1 MFWRQSYSWTLEHKM
16 AIGDRNESRLGG
28 PIQLGTST
36 TTICTA
42 ASGYAEVIKQVVIC
56 NTDTVDRTVTL
67 AIGSA
72 ATAANR
78 LFSALPIGANDVMV
92 WDTALVLA
100 AGETLQGLSDTASK
114 VTVTV
119 VGWEKQ
125 TA

>member
-1 MFWRQSYSWTLEHKM
+1 M
-16 AIGDRNESRLGG
+16 AIGDRTESRLGG
-28 PIQLGTST
+28 PTQLGTST
-36 TTICTA
+36 TTIATA
-42 ASGYAEVIKQVVIC
+42 ATGYAEIIKQIIIT
-56 NTDTVDRTVTL
+56 NTDTVDRLVTL
-67 AIGSA
+67 SIGSA

-78 LFSALPIGANDVMV
+78 LLSSLPIGANDVII
-92 WDTALVLA
+92 WDTAIVLN

>member
-1 MFWRQSYSWTLEHKM
+1 M
-16 AIGDRNESRLGG
+16 AAGDRVESRLGG

-42 ASGYAEVIKQVVIC
+42 GAGITEVIKQIIIT

-78 LFSALPIGANDVMV
+78 ILSALPIGANDVIIL
-92 WDTALVLA
+92 DTAFAFISQRL
-100 AGETLQGLSDTASK
+100 
-114 VTVTV
+114 
-119 VGWEKQ
+119 
-125 TA
+125 

>member
-1 MFWRQSYSWTLEHKM
+1 M
-16 AIGDRNESRLGG
+16 AIGDRNEARLGG
-28 PIQLGTST
+28 PIQLGTT
-36 TTICTA
+36 TTVLATA
-42 ASGYAEVIKQVVIC
+42 ASGYDDIIKQIIIA

-78 LFSALPIGANDVMV
+78 IMSALPIGANDLMV
-92 WDTALVLA
+92 WDTAIVLN
-100 AGETLQGLSDTASK
+100 AGETLQGLSDTAAK

>member
-1 MFWRQSYSWTLEHKM
+1 M
-16 AIGDRNESRLGG
+16 AIGDRSESRLGG
-28 PIQLGTST
+28 PIQLGTTT
-36 TTICTA
+36 TTIVTA
-42 ASGYAEVIKQVVIC
+42 AAGYNEIIKQIIIT
-56 NTDTVDRTVTL
+56 NTDTIDRTVTL

-78 LFSALPIGANDVMV
+78 LLSNLPIGANDVIV
-92 WDTALVLA
+92 WDTAIVLA

>member
-1 MFWRQSYSWTLEHKM
+1 M

-28 PIQLGTST
+28 PIQLGTTT
-36 TTICTA
+36 TTIATA
-42 ASGYAEVIKQVVIC
+42 ATGYAEIIKQIIIT

-78 LFSALPIGANDVMV
+78 LLSALPIGANDVIV
-92 WDTALVLA
+92 WDTAIVLA
-100 AGETLQGLSDTASK
+100 AGETLQGLSDSASK

>member
-1 MFWRQSYSWTLEHKM
+1 M
-16 AIGDRNESRLGG
+16 AIGDRSESRLGG
-28 PIQLGTST
+28 PIQLGTTT
-36 TTICTA
+36 TTIATA
-42 ASGYAEVIKQVVIC
+42 ATGYAEIIKQIIIT
-56 NTDTVDRTVTL
+56 NTDTIDRTVTL

-78 LFSALPIGANDVMV
+78 LLSNLPIGANDVIV
-92 WDTALVLA
+92 WDTAIVLA
-100 AGETLQGLSDTASK
+100 AGETLQGLSDSASK

>member
-1 MFWRQSYSWTLEHKM
+1 M
-16 AIGDRNESRLGG
+16 AIGDRTEARLGG
-28 PIQLGTST
+28 PVQLGTST

-42 ASGYAEVIKQVVIC
+42 ATGFAEIIKQVIIC
-56 NTDTVDRTVTL
+56 NTDTIDRTVTL

-78 LFSALPIGANDVMV
+78 LLSTLPIGGNDVMI
-92 WDTALVLA
+92 WDTAIVLN

-114 VTVTV
+114 VTVTA

>member
-1 MFWRQSYSWTLEHKM
+1 M
-16 AIGDRNESRLGG
+16 AIGDRNEARLGG
-28 PIQLGTST
+28 PVQLGTTT
-36 TTICTA
+36 TTIVTA
-42 ASGYAEVIKQVVIC
+42 ATGYADIIKQIVIC

-78 LFSALPIGANDVMV
+78 LMSNLPIGANDTIVF
-92 WDTALVLA
+92 DTAIVLA

>member
-1 MFWRQSYSWTLEHKM
+1 M
-16 AIGDRNESRLGG
+16 AIGDRSESRLGG

-36 TTICTA
+36 TTIATA
-42 ASGYAEVIKQVVIC
+42 ATGYAEIIKQIIIT
-56 NTDTVDRTVTL
+56 NTDTVDRTVSL

-78 LFSALPIGANDVMV
+78 LLSNLPIGANDVIV
-92 WDTALVLA
+92 WDTAIVLA
-100 AGETLQGLSDTASK
+100 AGETLQGLSDTAAK
-114 VTVTV
+114 VTITV

>member
-1 MFWRQSYSWTLEHKM
+1 M
-16 AIGDRNESRLGG
+16 AIGDRNEARLGG
-28 PIQLGTST
+28 PIQLGTT
-36 TTICTA
+36 TTVIATA
-42 ASGYAEVIKQVVIC
+42 ASGYADIIKQIVIC

-78 LFSALPIGANDVMV
+78 LMSALPIGANDIMV
-92 WDTALVLA
+92 WDTAIVLA
-100 AGETLQGLSDTASK
+100 AGETLQGLSDTAAK
-114 VTVTV
+114 VTVTA

>member
-1 MFWRQSYSWTLEHKM
+1 M

-28 PIQLGTST
+28 PVQLGTTT

-42 ASGYAEVIKQVVIC
+42 ATGYDEIIKQIIIC
-56 NTDTVDRTVTL
+56 NTDTIDRTVTL

-78 LFSALPIGANDVMV
+78 LMSALPIGANDLMV
-92 WDTALVLA
+92 FDTAIVLN
-100 AGETLQGLSDTASK
+100 AGETLQGLSDTAAK
-114 VTVTV
+114 VTVTA

>member
-1 MFWRQSYSWTLEHKM
+1 M

-28 PIQLGTST
+28 PIQLGTTT

-42 ASGYAEVIKQVVIC
+42 ATGYAEIIKQIIIC
-56 NTDTVDRTVTL
+56 NTDTIDRTVTL

-78 LFSALPIGANDVMV
+78 LMSALPIGANDIMV
-92 WDTALVLA
+92 FDTAIVLA

-114 VTVTV
+114 VTVTA

>member
-1 MFWRQSYSWTLEHKM
+1 M

-36 TTICTA
+36 TTIATA
-42 ASGYAEVIKQVVIC
+42 ATGYAEIIKQIIIT
-56 NTDTVDRTVTL
+56 NTDTIDRTVTL

-78 LFSALPIGANDVMV
+78 LLSALPIGANDVII
-92 WDTALVLA
+92 WDTAIVLA

>member
-1 MFWRQSYSWTLEHKM
+1 M

-28 PIQLGTST
+28 PTQLGATT
-36 TTICTA
+36 TTIATA
-42 ASGYAEVIKQVVIC
+42 SSGYNEIIKQIIIT

-67 AIGSA
+67 AIGTA

-78 LFSALPIGANDVMV
+78 LLSNLPIGANDVIV
-92 WDTALVLA
+92 WDTAIVLA

>member
-1 MFWRQSYSWTLEHKM
+1 M
-16 AIGDRNESRLGG
+16 AIGDRNEARLGG
-28 PIQLGTST
+28 PVQLGTST
-36 TTICTA
+36 TTIVTA
-42 ASGYAEVIKQVVIC
+42 ATGYADIIKQIIIA

-78 LFSALPIGANDVMV
+78 IMSALPIGANDLMV
-92 WDTALVLA
+92 WDTAIVLA
-100 AGETLQGLSDTASK
+100 AGETLQGLSDTAAK
-114 VTVTV
+114 VTVTA

>member
-1 MFWRQSYSWTLEHKM
+1 M
-16 AIGDRNESRLGG
+16 AVGDRNEARLGG
-28 PIQLGTST
+28 PTQLGTTT

-42 ASGYAEVIKQVVIC
+42 ATGYAEILKQIVIC

-67 AIGSA
+67 AVGSA

-78 LFSALPIGANDVMV
+78 LMSGLPIGANDTIVF
-92 WDTALVLA
+92 DTAIVLA
-100 AGETLQGLSDTASK
+100 AGETLQGLSDTGSK

-125 TA
+125 VS

>member
-1 MFWRQSYSWTLEHKM
+1 M
-16 AIGDRNESRLGG
+16 AIGDRNEARLGG
-28 PIQLGTST
+28 PVQLGTTT
-36 TTICTA
+36 TTIVTA
-42 ASGYAEVIKQVVIC
+42 ATGYADIIKQIIIC

-78 LFSALPIGANDVMV
+78 LMSALPIGANDIMV
-92 WDTALVLA
+92 FDTAIVLA
-100 AGETLQGLSDTASK
+100 AGETLQGLSDTAAK